1 MSPLRAAIIDDEPLA
16 RTRVR
21 RLLQR
26 EGADRFEIVAEC
38 ADAMELLQVATETQL
53 DVLFLDI
60 DMPEFDAF
68 QALERWQGPLP
79 QLVFITAHAMHGA
92 RAFDVRATDY
102 LLKPISAERL
112 RDALARVWERDGR
125 AAVEAQE
132 TGGERIAMQVGR
144 QIRLVAITDI
154 EAVMAQGNYVEVCTA
169 AGRYL
174 QRESLHVFAERL
186 GSEFLRVHRS
196 ALVRADAVRA
206 VSSLGSSRYTLR
218 LRSGMDVES
227 GRSYAEA
234 VRRLLAF
241 KA

>member
-1 MSPLRAAIIDDEPLA
+1 MIPLRAAIVDDEPLA

-21 RLLQR
+21 RLLLR
-26 EGADRFEIVAEC
+26 EGSGRFDIVAEC
-38 ADAMELLQVATETQL
+38 ADALELLTVAAETEL

-60 DMPEFDAF
+60 DMPEYDAF

-79 QLVFITAHAMHGA
+79 QLVFITAHALHGP

-112 RDALARVWERDGR
+112 HEALVRVWERAGR
-125 AAVEAQE
+125 DRFEDQASL
-132 TGGERIAMQVGR
+132 GERLALQVGR
-144 QIRLVAITDI
+144 QTRLVALSEI
-154 EAVMAQGNYVEVCTA
+154 EAVIAQGNYVEVHA
-169 AGRYL
+169 AGGRYL
-174 QRESLHVFAERL
+174 QREPLHVFAERL
-186 GSEFLRVHRS
+186 GSDFMRVHRS

-206 VSSLGSSRYTLR
+206 VTSLGSSRYTLR
-218 LRSGMDVES
+218 LRSGIEVES

-234 VRRLLAF
+234 VRRVLAF